1 VWKGLVFEG
10 FPVIRE
16 GENSCS
22 GRANLVLMYFCVL
35 SFVRLRWV
43 RERYEKVHP
52 KNEVNT
58 RSPVG
63 EGGCGVGASN
73 RFKGREV
80 RGTFRYKKWPLEER
94 RNTAGPFKHRTPRWW
109 SHEEEEKRGG
119 LALRHLYR
127 RNPASP

>member
-1 VWKGLVFEG
+1 MFEG

-35 SFVRLRWV
+35 PFVRLRGI

-63 EGGCGVGASN
+63 EGGCGCGSLPTVSRA
-73 RFKGREV
+73 V
-80 RGTFRYKKWPLEER
+80 R
-94 RNTAGPFKHRTPRWW
+94 
-109 SHEEEEKRGG
+109 
-119 LALRHLYR
+119 
-127 RNPASP
+127 